1 MVAVVAAV
9 ALSVVAVA
17 YGATRTQTER
27 RAAGN
32 GACGVLMSDPEALD
46 AMQALRAEHQK
57 ERQAWYEQ
65 YGSDPSSAEAQ
76 AALQKLREEHWN
88 DMRGLFEKLGIEAP
102 DGAGPGGMMGRGGG
116 CGGGCGGA
124 GTGAGQGAG
133 YGGMMGSGG
142 GMMGNW
148 N

>member
-1 MVAVVAAV
+1 MVAAVAAV

-17 YGATRTQTER
+17 YGATRAQTAR

-32 GACGVLMSDPEALD
+32 GACGVLMGNSEARD

-65 YGSDPSSAEAQ
+65 YGSDPSSAAAQ
-76 AALQKLREEHWN
+76 TALRKLREEHWN

-102 DGAGPGGMMGRGGG
+102 DGAGPGGMMGRAGG

-133 YGGMMGSGG
+133 YGGMMG
-142 GMMGNW
+142 NW

>member
-32 GACGVLMSDPEALD
+32 GACGVLMNDPEALD
-46 AMQALRAEHQK
+46 AMQALRAEHQN
-57 ERQAWYEQ
+57 ERQAWYEL
-65 YGSDPSSAEAQ
+65 YGSDPSSAGAQ
-76 AALQKLREEHWN
+76 TALQELREEHWN
-88 DMRGLFEKLGIEAP
+88 DMRGLFEELGIEVP
-102 DGAGPGGMMGRGGG
+102 EGAGPGGMMGRGGG
-116 CGGGCGGA
+116 CGGGCG
-124 GTGAGQGAG
+124 GAGQGAG

>member
-1 MVAVVAAV
+1 MAAVVAAV

-17 YGATRTQTER
+17 YGATRTETER

-46 AMQALRAEHQK
+46 AVQALRAEHRK

-65 YGSDPSSAEAQ
+65 YGSDPSAAEAQ
-76 AALQKLREEHWN
+76 AALEELREEHRS
-88 DMRGLFEKLGIEAP
+88 DMLGLFEKLGIQVP
-102 DGAGPGGMMGRGGG
+102 DAGPGGMMGRGGG
-116 CGGGCGGA
+116 CGGGGCGGA
-124 GTGAGQGAG
+124 GACAGQGAG
-133 YGGMMGSGG
+133 YGGMMGD
-142 GMMGNW
+142 W

>member
-17 YGATRTQTER
+17 YGATRKQTER

-32 GACGVLMSDPEALD
+32 GACGVLMDNPEALD
-46 AMQALRAEHQK
+46 AMQALRSEHQK
-57 ERQAWYEQ
+57 ERQAWFGR
-65 YGSDPSSAEAQ
+65 YGSDPSSAKAR
-76 AALQKLREEHWN
+76 AALKKLREEHWN

-102 DGAGPGGMMGRGGG
+102 EGAGPGGMMGRGGD
-116 CGGGCGGA
+116 CGGCGRVGA
-124 GTGAGQGAG
+124 RAGQGAG
-133 YGGMMGSGG
+133 YGGGMMGSGG

>member
-27 RAAGN
+27 RATGN
-32 GACGVLMSDPEALD
+32 GACGVLMSNPEALD

-57 ERQAWYEQ
+57 ERQAWYGL
-65 YGSDPSSAEAQ
+65 YGSDPSSADAQ
-76 AALQKLREEHWN
+76 AALQELREEHWS
-88 DMRGLFEKLGIEAP
+88 DMRGLFEELGIEAP
-102 DGAGPGGMMGRGGG
+102 DGAGPGGMMGSG
-116 CGGGCGGA
+116 CGGGCG
-124 GTGAGQGAG
+124 GAGQGAG
-133 YGGMMGSGG
+133 YGGMMGSGS